1 MSRETIIEES
11 PLEIV
16 NIVGSGNLG
25 RELDLEQISQD
36 INVYEAD
43 YEKKTG
49 SVFLKIDEDLGLVIL
64 YRSGK
69 YIVRGG
75 KEFEKLYQ
83 TNEKFI
89 DVLIDLN
96 ILKEKFNRHIEVNN
110 LVFVGDLDHSVELE
124 LLVIQ
129 LGLENAEF
137 EPEQFSGLIYRP
149 SKFNCVLLV
158 FGSGKVV
165 ITGSASIEVAI
176 EAFESL
182 SQEINNM

>member
-1 MSRETIIEES
+1 MSRETIIKES

-25 RELDLEQISQD
+25 HELDLEQISQD
-36 INVYEAD
+36 INVYEAN
-43 YEKKTG
+43 YEKNTG
-49 SVFLKIDEDLGLVIL
+49 SVFLRIDEDSGLVIL
-64 YRSGK
+64 YRTGK

-75 KEFEKLYQ
+75 KEFEKLYR
-83 TNEKFI
+83 TNEK
-89 DVLIDLN
+89 LIDLL
-96 ILKEKFNRHIEVNN
+96 IDLGVLKEKFNQNMEVNN

-137 EPEQFSGLIYRP
+137 EPEQFPGLIYRP
-149 SKFNCVLLV
+149 SDFNCVLLV

-165 ITGSASIEVAI
+165 ITGSASIEEAT